1 MIGRILGKRYQIVE
15 KVAMG
20 GMSNVYK
27 ALDMNL
33 KRYDAIKIL
42 KEEFAQNTEFLEQ
55 FRQEANSVAGLN
67 HPNIVNIY
75 NVGSEQG
82 LQYIVMEYIKGRT
95 LKKIIKEKGRLFQ
108 DQVINYS
115 EQIAKGLQHAHI
127 NGIIHRDIKPHNIL
141 ITDDDR
147 VKIFDFG
154 IAKHSESST
163 MTNSGR
169 IIGSVHYF
177 SPEQARGL
185 TTDLRS
191 DIYSLGIVM
200 YEMVTGRLPFDS
212 ESPVTIALKH
222 MQEPVIPPITINSSI
237 SEKLNAVIMK
247 AVAKDPIDR
256 YQSMDDMLTD
266 IQRVKGAGP
275 LVYAIADGNG
285 EVPTKATMDSTQVMS
300 PVRTTGPVTAK
311 AKFDGM
317 PPDGDDEF
325 EYDEIIEEEQREKR
339 RNRGLLALLVGL
351 VILLTGVSVYAVN
364 YFNNLNDSRQEQN
377 DQKTMSMI
385 NIVGMSE
392 AKARLEL
399 SKFQIKLEPEYI
411 TSETPGGFVL
421 ESSPN
426 AGEEVQTGGTVKA
439 KVSKTREIVK
449 VPDFSNM
456 NLEQARAAIIG
467 SDLVEGKVDDVYHD
481 YILEGIVITSDPL
494 SGRELEKG
502 STVNLTISK
511 GKDPN
516 KEDLVVPDILGLEPS
531 LASETLMAAKLKLGS
546 TTYVMVEDKDFD
558 GKVVRQSLPMGTRVT
573 LDTVINVE
581 IGKYEETSAPEST
594 TTPDSKP
601 EVTKPEDTKPED
613 TKPEDTKPED
623 TKPEDTK
630 PEATKPDTKPATKP
644 VTTTTPGTKP
654 PATGKVTAKD
664 LVEKDYYEA
673 EEIALKAGY
682 TISILNLHNPDGS
695 VVPTAKKN
703 ELMDQGKINAVV
715 KEVDISN
722 KRILVNALSNVPYNE

>member
-15 KVAMG
+15 KIAIG

-33 KRYDAIKIL
+33 KRYDAVKIL
-42 KEEFAQNTEFLEQ
+42 KEEFAQNKEFLEQ

-75 NVGSEQG
+75 NVGSENG
-82 LQYIVMEYIKGRT
+82 LQYIVMEYIKGKT
-95 LKKIIKEKGRLFQ
+95 LKKVIKEKGRLFQ

-163 MTNSGR
+163 ITNSGR

-185 TTDLRS
+185 TTDLRT

-222 MQEPVIPPITINSSI
+222 MQEPVIPPQTINPGI
-237 SEKLNAVIMK
+237 SDKLNAVIMK

-266 IQRVKGAGP
+266 IQRIKGEAP
-275 LVYAIADGNG
+275 LVYAVVEGAAEDDKPAVK
-285 EVPTKATMDSTQVMS
+285 ESTQVMA
-300 PVRTTGPVTAK
+300 PVRTARPVTA
-311 AKFDGM
+311 ASRLSEL
-317 PPDGDDEF
+317 PDEDDEF
-325 EYDEIIEEEQREKR
+325 DYDDLIEEENREKR
-339 RNRGLLALLVGL
+339 RNKGLLAMLLGLIILLVS
-351 VILLTGVSVYAVN
+351 VSAFGIN
-364 YFNNLNDSRQEQN
+364 YFNDLNDKRN
-377 DQKTMSMI
+377 AATATKAMTMI
-385 NIVGMSE
+385 DIVGMSE

-411 TSETPGGFVL
+411 VSETPGGIVL
-421 ESSPN
+421 DSTPASGESI
-426 AGEEVQTGGTVKA
+426 ETGGTVKA
-439 KVSKTREIVK
+439 RISKTREMVK
-449 VPDFSNM
+449 VPDFSNLT
-456 NLEQARAAIIG
+456 LEQAQGAIAA
-467 SDLVEGKVDDVYHD
+467 SDLIQGTVTESFHD
-481 YILEGIVITSDPL
+481 YIQAGIVITSDPL

-502 STVNLTISK
+502 STVNLTVSK
-511 GKDPN
+511 GKDPV
-516 KEDLVVPDILGLEPS
+516 KADLIVPDLLGLTPEVAKS
-531 LASETLMAAKLKLGS
+531 TLEAVQLKLG
-546 TTYVMVEDKDFD
+546 TTSSVDVNDEAFD
-558 GKVVRQSLPMGTRVT
+558 GLVVSQSLTHGTLATKDT
-573 LDTVINVE
+573 LVNVE
-581 IGKYEETSAPEST
+581 IGRYVPA
-594 TTPDSKP
+594 
-601 EVTKPEDTKPED
+601 
-613 TKPEDTKPED
+613 
-623 TKPEDTK
+623 
-630 PEATKPDTKPATKP
+630 TKPATKP
-644 VTTTTPGTKP
+644 VTKPSTTTTKPSTTTTQTKP
-654 PATGKVTAKD
+654 PGSVTGNLTTKD
-664 LVEKDYYEA
+664 LLGKDYYKA
-673 EEIALKAGY
+673 EKLAMDAGY

-695 VVPTAKKN
+695 VIKTAVKNDLLRKGLIDGVVQEVSISGKK
-703 ELMDQGKINAVV
+703 V
-715 KEVDISN
+715 
-722 KRILVNALSNVPYNE
+722 LVNVMSNVDVN

>member
-33 KRYDAIKIL
+33 KRYDAVKIL
-42 KEEFAQNTEFLEQ
+42 KEEFAQNAEFLDQ

-75 NVGSEQG
+75 NVGSENG

-108 DQVINYS
+108 DQVISYS
-115 EQIAKGLQHAHI
+115 EQIARGLQHAHI

-222 MQEPVIPPITINSSI
+222 MQEPVIPPKTINPGI
-237 SEKLNAVIMK
+237 SDKLNAVIMK

-266 IQRVKGAGP
+266 IQRIKGANP
-275 LVYAIADGNG
+275 LVYAVADG
-285 EVPTKATMDSTQVMS
+285 EDAVRTKVKMDSTQVMA

-311 AKFDGM
+311 SKLDDLSAEEE
-317 PPDGDDEF
+317 DEF
-325 EYDEIIEEEQREKR
+325 EYDELLEEEEKEKR
-339 RNRGLLALLVGL
+339 RNKGLLALLIGL
-351 VILLTGVSVYAVN
+351 IIVLSGVTVFAVN
-364 YFNNLNDSRQEQN
+364 YFNGLNEQRQAEAA
-377 DQKTMSMI
+377 QKSMSMI

-399 SKFQIKLEPEYI
+399 SKFQIKLEPEYV
-411 TSETPGGFVL
+411 TSETPGGIVL
-421 ESSPN
+421 ESIPS
-426 AGEEVQTGGTVKA
+426 AGQEIQTGGTVKA
-439 KVSKTREIVK
+439 KISKTREIVK

-456 NLEQARAAIIG
+456 NLEQAQAAIAA
-467 SDLVEGKVDDVYHD
+467 SDLVVGRVDETFHD
-481 YILEGIVITSDPL
+481 YILDGIIITSEPL

-502 STVNLTISK
+502 STVNLTVSQ
-511 GKDPN
+511 GKDPD
-516 KEDLVVPDILGLEPS
+516 KQDLVVPDVLGLTPS
-531 LASETLMAAKLKLGS
+531 EASAALTAARLKLG
-546 TTYVMVEDKDFD
+546 TTNPVDVDDEALD
-558 GKVVRQSLPMGTRVT
+558 GKVVSQSLPRGTLVT
-573 LDTVINVE
+573 RDTVINVE
-581 IGKYEETSAPEST
+581 IGQYVEASATTPDTTAADTTTPKTKPST
-594 TTPDSKP
+594 TTP
-601 EVTKPEDTKPED
+601 
-613 TKPEDTKPED
+613 
-623 TKPEDTK
+623 
-630 PEATKPDTKPATKP
+630 ATKPS
-644 VTTTTPGTKP
+644 TTTPKTKPSTTTPSTKPSTTTPSTTTPPKTKP
-654 PATGKVTAKD
+654 PVATKLTKKD
-664 LVEKDYYEA
+664 LLEKDYYEA

-695 VVPTAKKN
+695 VVSTADKN
-703 ELMDQGKINAVV
+703 ELLNEGKINGVV
-715 KEVDISN
+715 KEVDISGR
-722 KRILVNALSNVPYNE
+722 RILVNVLSNVDID

>member
-1 MIGRILGKRYQIVE
+1 MIGRVLGKRYQIVE

-33 KRYDAIKIL
+33 KRYDAVKIL
-42 KEEFAQNTEFLEQ
+42 KEEFAQNKEFLEQ

-75 NVGSEQG
+75 NVGSENG
-82 LQYIVMEYIKGRT
+82 LQYIVMEYIKGKT

-163 MTNSGR
+163 ITNSGR

-200 YEMVTGRLPFDS
+200 YEMITGRLPFDS

-222 MQEPVIPPITINSSI
+222 MQEPVIPPKTINPGI
-237 SEKLNAVIMK
+237 SDKLNAVIMK
-247 AVAKDPIDR
+247 AVEKDPIDR

-266 IQRVKGAGP
+266 IQRIKGSSP
-275 LVYAIADGNG
+275 LVYAHASAVED
-285 EVPTKATMDSTQVMS
+285 EEAKPKVRMDSTQVMA
-300 PVRTTGPVTAK
+300 PVRTSSPVTVQK
-311 AKFDGM
+311 KFSAI
-317 PPDGDDEF
+317 PPMEEEDEF
-325 EYDEIIEEEQREKR
+325 EYDELVEEEEKEKR
-339 RNRGLLALLVGL
+339 RNKGLLALLVFL
-351 VILLTGVSVYAVN
+351 VLLLTGVSVFGIK
-364 YFNNLNDSRQEQN
+364 YFKDLNEKRQVEAAP
-377 DQKTMSMI
+377 KSISMI
-385 NIVGMSE
+385 NIVGMNE

-399 SKFQIKLEPEYI
+399 SKFQIKLEPEYVV
-411 TSETPGGFVL
+411 SETPGGIVL
-421 ESSPN
+421 ESDPA
-426 AGEEVQTGGTVKA
+426 AGQTIQSGGTVKA
-439 KVSKTREIVK
+439 KISKTREMVK

-456 NLEQARAAIIG
+456 KLEDAQGAIAA
-467 SDLVEGKVDDVYHD
+467 SDLVVGTVTESFHD
-481 YILEGIVITSDPL
+481 YILAGVIVSADPI
-494 SGRELEKG
+494 SGREVEKG
-502 STVNLTISK
+502 TTVNLTVSK
-511 GKDPN
+511 GKDPV
-516 KEDLVVPDILGLEPS
+516 KVDLIVPDLMGQS
-531 LASETLMAAKLKLGS
+531 LDEANNALIAASLKLGTAS
-546 TTYVMVEDKDFD
+546 PVTVNDKAFE
-558 GKVVRQSLPMGTRVT
+558 GKVVRQSLVRGTLVAK
-573 LDTVINVE
+573 DTVVNVE
-581 IGKYEETSAPEST
+581 IGRYVPA
-594 TTPDSKP
+594 
-601 EVTKPEDTKPED
+601 
-613 TKPEDTKPED
+613 
-623 TKPEDTK
+623 
-630 PEATKPDTKPATKP
+630 TKPATKP
-644 VTTTTPGTKP
+644 STTTPSTEPSTEPATKPSTKPSTKP
-654 PATGKVTAKD
+654 PSTTTPPTSNTKVTSKD
-664 LVEKDYYEA
+664 ILNKDYYEA

-695 VVPTAKKN
+695 VVSTAKKN
-703 ELMDQGKINAVV
+703 KLLNQGKIDGII
-715 KEVDISN
+715 KEVDISG
-722 KRILVNALSNVPYNE
+722 KRILVNVLSNVQID